1 MKQKLVTPTSRNTHG
16 HYNKICSGSSNL
28 QCVCIS
34 AKHSV
39 KKLFSPTQVSLGRP
53 HQKFGHSSLCCLLS
67 LMRSLSYLLRSNS
80 HSDCEVA
87 DPQRRAGGWR
97 RAGAGALGAS
107 QVVGPC
113 GWNPPTGGCYRPSAA
128 SEVSG
133 EGGERRWPRRQVVRP
148 LRRHA
153 LILAIDSLHHASI
166 HAIRLRFMC
175 YASDFGHHFLIQDAA
190 CSSFGFTDSENFH
203 SLRSS

>member
-1 MKQKLVTPTSRNTHG
+1 
-16 HYNKICSGSSNL
+16 
-28 QCVCIS
+28 
-34 AKHSV
+34 
-39 KKLFSPTQVSLGRP
+39 
-53 HQKFGHSSLCCLLS
+53 
-67 LMRSLSYLLRSNS
+67 MRSLSYLLRSNS

-148 LRRHA
+148 LR
-153 LILAIDSLHHASI
+153 
-166 HAIRLRFMC
+166 
-175 YASDFGHHFLIQDAA
+175 
-190 CSSFGFTDSENFH
+190 